1 MRLAQAEPLVKRA
14 KITQAAMWPKK
25 KKNVETKKHKRCD
38 RRSGEASAEAP
49 WGAFGTR
56 GKETVAKVMAA
67 SALPLVGT
75 EGARLLTPC
84 RTAL

>member
-14 KITQAAMWPKK
+14 KITHCDAAKK
-25 KKNVETKKHKRCD
+25 KKNVETKKHKRFD